1 MTHTENHPRSGVPSH
16 VTVDIT
22 DFAYGGQ
29 GIGRVD
35 NHVVFVDGAVAG
47 DRDVTV
53 DIDAERSSAS
63 LWRGGA
69 RTIGHRS
76 SLRRNATISCPAAEN
91 GAGCCDFLEITP
103 DKSAEV
109 KASITADQMRRIGH
123 FDVEPTCET
132 LPPYRG
138 WRTRMRLAVDHEGRA
153 GLRVKSGHRIV
164 TNAVCSQAAPGLMD
178 GLDTLRFTPGAEVI
192 LALDSNDIRHI
203 VEVDAGAPSKQRSG
217 TSTTRSRTSRRGRRG
232 RSTILEG
239 GNYCVERISD
249 NAALTPS
256 ELSNN
261 LVENSGGAQGSAQ
274 STEGRTFILPPTAFW
289 QAHRGAPTRYRE
301 LVREL
306 LPEVHGGVA
315 WDLYGGIGLFA
326 DILAEKT
333 RGPVDS
339 VEIDKNACT
348 WGRRSLNTLADPSF
362 SPSSIR
368 FLTSRVDR
376 AWSSLRRNN
385 KGGVDLVVLDPPR
398 KGAGTKV
405 IGQIAAAHPQVVV
418 HIACDPATGARDY
431 AAWLDHGYEMSS
443 MRVIDAF
450 PGTHHMEIITVFTER
465 S

>member
-1 MTHTENHPRSGVPSH
+1 MTHTENHPHDGVPSH
-16 VTVDIT
+16 VTMDIT

-47 DRDVTV
+47 DRDVAV
-53 DIDAERSSAS
+53 DIDAEHSSAS
-63 LWRGGA
+63 LWRGEA

-76 SLRRNATISCPAAEN
+76 PLRGDGTISCPAAEK
-91 GAGCCDFLEITP
+91 GAGCCDFLEVAP

-123 FDVEPTCET
+123 FDVEPTFET
-132 LPPYRG
+132 LTPYRG
-138 WRTRMRLAVDHEGRA
+138 WRTRMRLAVDDEGHA
-153 GLRVKSGHRIV
+153 GLRVKSGHRVV

-178 GLDTLRFTPGAEVI
+178 GLDAMRFTPGAEAI
-192 LALDSNDIRHI
+192 LALDSNGIRHI
-203 VEVDAGAPSKQRSG
+203 VEVDGGASSKQRSG
-217 TSTTRSRTSRRGRRG
+217 KTRSRESRRGRRG
-232 RSTILEG
+232 RSAVIEG

-249 NAALTPS
+249 NAASTPS
-256 ELSNN
+256 GPSNN
-261 LVENSGGAQGSAQ
+261 PAENDGAAEGTAHSAG
-274 STEGRTFILPPTAFW
+274 GRTFVLPPTAFW
-289 QAHRGAPTRYRE
+289 QAHSGAPTRYRE

-306 LPEVHGGVA
+306 LPEVHGGAA

-339 VEIDKNACT
+339 VEIDKNART
-348 WGRRSLNTLADPSF
+348 WGRRSLNTLAEPSF

-385 KGGVDLVVLDPPR
+385 KGGSGSR
-398 KGAGTKV
+398 
-405 IGQIAAAHPQVVV
+405 
-418 HIACDPATGARDY
+418 C
-431 AAWLDHGYEMSS
+431 S
-443 MRVIDAF
+443 
-450 PGTHHMEIITVFTER
+450 
-465 S
+465 

>member
-1 MTHTENHPRSGVPSH
+1 MTHTENHPHDGVPSH
-16 VTVDIT
+16 VTMDIT

-47 DRDVTV
+47 DRDVAV
-53 DIDAERSSAS
+53 DIDAEHSSAT
-63 LWRGGA
+63 LWRGEA
-69 RTIGHRS
+69 RKIGHRS
-76 SLRRNATISCPAAEN
+76 PLRGDGAISCPAAEE
-91 GAGCCDFLEITP
+91 GAGCCDFLEVAP

-123 FDVEPTCET
+123 FDVEPTFET
-132 LPPYRG
+132 LAPYRG
-138 WRTRMRLAVDHEGRA
+138 RRTRMRLAVDDEGRA

-164 TNAVCSQAAPGLMD
+164 TYAVCSQAVPGLMD
-178 GLDTLRFTPGAEVI
+178 GLDAMHFSPGAEVI
-192 LALDSNDIRHI
+192 LALDSNGIRHI
-203 VEVDAGAPSKQRSG
+203 VEVDGGASSKHRSG
-217 TSTTRSRTSRRGRRG
+217 TARSRRSRRGRRG
-232 RSTILEG
+232 HSTVIEG

-249 NAALTPS
+249 NATSTPS
-256 ELSNN
+256 GPSNN
-261 LVENSGGAQGSAQ
+261 PAENDGAAEGTAHSAG
-274 STEGRTFILPPTAFW
+274 GRTFVLPPTAFW
-289 QAHRGAPTRYRE
+289 QAHSGAPTRYRE

-306 LPEVHGGVA
+306 LPEVHGGAA

-339 VEIDKNACT
+339 VEIDKNART
-348 WGRRSLNTLADPSF
+348 WGRRSLNTLAEPSF

-398 KGAGTKV
+398 KGASTKV
-405 IGQIAAAHPQVVV
+405 IGQIAAAHPQAVV

-431 AAWLDHGYEMSS
+431 AAWLDHGYEISS

-450 PGTHHMEIITVFTER
+450 PGTHHMEIITAFTKK